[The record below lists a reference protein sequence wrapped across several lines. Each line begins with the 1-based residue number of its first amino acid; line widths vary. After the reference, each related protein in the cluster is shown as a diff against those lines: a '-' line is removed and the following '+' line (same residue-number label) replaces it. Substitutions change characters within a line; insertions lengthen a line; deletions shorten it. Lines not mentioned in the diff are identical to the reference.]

1 MKKLNRYCKNYFWKD
16 SYCKFCFFRST
27 TNSHVVQQQNR
38 RLRCEIIDLNTGLK
52 YLNESMAASSLE
64 TTRYIVHK
72 SLTQKKIVRGFAFAY
87 FSYGME
93 LSLVK
98 SLYTED
104 IRKKRDFS
112 KEKEMKKNKK
122 EETR

>member
-1 MKKLNRYCKNYFWKD
+1 MQKLNRYCKNYFLVN

-27 TNSHVVQQQNR
+27 TNLLVVQQQNR

-52 YLNESMAASSLE
+52 YLNESMAASSLK

-112 KEKEMKKNKK
+112 KEKAKK